1 MAKKKKDK
9 FSLARQLLQKYD
21 LTGMMQEA
29 RNLTRRFVLHIGPTN
44 SGKTYQS
51 VEALK
56 QAKNGVYLGP
66 LRLMALEIFDKLNAG
81 DCPCTLLTGEEFE
94 LMPGAKVTASTIEL
108 CDYGAKYEVA
118 VIDEAQMI
126 GDRSRGANWTKAIL
140 MVNAEVVHI
149 CMAPEAEDI
158 IVKLLSDIAAP
169 FEIIRH
175 ERLTPLSYSGSI
187 SSLKQIRDG
196 DALIAFSRRNVLSL
210 AAEME
215 RIGKKVSVIYGALPP
230 AARREEVRKFESKE
244 TTVVVATDAIG
255 LGVSLPIKR
264 IIFCATSKYDGEDF
278 RNLRPEEVKQ
288 IAGRA
293 GRCGIHKKGE
303 VLAMDEE
310 WVITSGLKSKV
321 SPIKTIYI
329 PFPKETLDSSFD
341 LDVLLHAWDTLPGE
355 KGVDR
360 QDMTE
365 AQFLLDCSDNYFPGA
380 SKEMKYQLI
389 TCPVDTKSSELVEYW
404 GDCCEAI
411 VAGRTPPTPYFG
423 DESLETCEKQY
434 RAFDIRHQLL
444 RRVGIEEP
452 HLVEKEALIQ
462 KINWF
467 LLTEKK
473 SYIRKCSCCGCKLP
487 FNHPYGMCEECYEN
501 QHRSQRNWGFDD
513 DDWDD
518 DDEWEDDGD
527 EDF

>member
-56 QAKNGVYLGP
+56 RAKNGVYLGP

-94 LMPGAKVTASTIEL
+94 PMPGAKVTASTIEL

-158 IVKLLSDIAAP
+158 IVKLLSDIAAS

-278 RNLRPEEVKQ
+278 RNLRPDEVKQ

-329 PFPKETLDSSFD
+329 PFPKETLDSSLIWMFFF
-341 LDVLLHAWDTLPGE
+341 TPG
-355 KGVDR
+355 
-360 QDMTE
+360 TP
-365 AQFLLDCSDNYFPGA
+365 CPGRR
-380 SKEMKYQLI
+380 
-389 TCPVDTKSSELVEYW
+389 ELTVR
-404 GDCCEAI
+404 I
-411 VAGRTPPTPYFG
+411 
-423 DESLETCEKQY
+423 
-434 RAFDIRHQLL
+434 
-444 RRVGIEEP
+444 
-452 HLVEKEALIQ
+452 
-462 KINWF
+462 
-467 LLTEKK
+467 
-473 SYIRKCSCCGCKLP
+473 
-487 FNHPYGMCEECYEN
+487 
-501 QHRSQRNWGFDD
+501 
-513 DDWDD
+513 
-518 DDEWEDDGD
+518 
-527 EDF
+527 